1 MKKLLA
7 MSALSATLLISPTA
21 FAHEIDAKDP
31 QKIADLMRTT
41 TDAIDI
47 KVGKDSGGDP
57 RITFKQNEMKQAIYF
72 YGCKDGKNC
81 TSIQFVFVGSESGHT
96 ISTINDFNSEYR
108 FAKAYLDKD
117 NDAVLQ
123 MDVVLNHKVSKAYL
137 SEVFKRW
144 DELSASFIL
153 NTLLLD

>member
-1 MKKLLA
+1 
-7 MSALSATLLISPTA
+7 MSALGATLLVSPTA

-31 QKIADLMRTT
+31 QKIADLMRVS
-41 TDAIDI
+41 TDATDI

-57 RITFKQNEMKQAIYF
+57 RITFKQHEMKQAIYF

-81 TSIQFVFVGSESGHT
+81 TSIQFVFIGSESGHT

-117 NDAVLQ
+117 NDAILQ
-123 MDVVLNHKVSKAYL
+123 MDVVLHNKVSKAYMTD
-137 SEVFKRW
+137 VFKKW